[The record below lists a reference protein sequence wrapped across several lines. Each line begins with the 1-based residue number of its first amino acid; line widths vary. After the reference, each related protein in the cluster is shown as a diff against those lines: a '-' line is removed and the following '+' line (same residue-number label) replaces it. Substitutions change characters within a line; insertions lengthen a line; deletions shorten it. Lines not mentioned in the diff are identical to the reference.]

1 MLMFTLAIFC
11 LTTSNLRWLMDLTL
25 QVPMKYCSLQN
36 NIGFYFH
43 HQLLFSWDPMDCSMP
58 GLLKLMS
65 LSRCCHPTIS
75 SSIHNWVLFLLWPSL
90 ILLELVLCSSP
101 VAYWRPTDLGELI
114 FQCHIFL
121 PFHTLRGALKAR
133 MLKWFGI
140 PFSSRPHFVRPW
152 LAGTCPPAS
161 PHSWKI
167 CPVPWLSHCWPSL
180 SV

>member
-1 MLMFTLAIFC
+1 MLMFTLAISC
-11 LTTSNLRWLMDLTL
+11 LTTFNLPWLMDLTF
-25 QVPMKYCSLQN
+25 QVPMKYCSLQ
-36 NIGFYFH
+36 
-43 HQLLFSWDPMDCSMP
+43 HQILLSPPVVVQLRPQDCSMP

-65 LSRCCHPTIS
+65 LSQCCHPTIS
-75 SSIHNWVLFLLWPSL
+75 SSVHNWVLFLLWPSL
-90 ILLELVLCSSP
+90 ILLELFLCSSP
-101 VAYWRPTDLGELI
+101 VAYWRPTDLGGLI

-121 PFHTLRGALKAR
+121 PFHTLQGALKAR

-152 LAGTCPPAS
+152 LAETCPPAS